1 MTSAVPIMALAA
13 LALAQGASA
22 FAPSVAFA
30 PSPVL
35 AALSQHSAR
44 QFVSA
49 RSGRPVLAALR
60 MSGEAAVGSAEAS
73 VEAAV
78 PAQASSSAPA
88 VLIAREAAISTGP
101 PGQEQQQQQ
110 RQYYEEQ
117 PQPRGELVMEKGP
130 VNMMFVASGGIA
142 AVAGGYFGVKFYK
155 KRQQQVVDEFGR
167 MMMFY
172 VGDDQLT
179 NDCVKEYKGKV
190 GPLINGF
197 HKKDMFKSYAMRL
210 AADKPLGPLT
220 LEHFAGM
227 AKKLGVK
234 PAKAIQQAAL
244 ELVPYSDPT
253 ETWERNA
260 NKPSVLGKLLW
271 LTERCYYDEATVTAI
286 RKRYPKSTVEFIDV
300 LQNTLTEEAYKSI
313 VGKAGGPDAGVQP
326 GYAEIGM
333 TEADAQGLINRWLD
347 EARTKADEAAA
358 LAEEKAGQA
367 KIIAIREA
375 AIAGQAEKANL
386 NDGVICNMND

>member
-1 MTSAVPIMALAA
+1 
-13 LALAQGASA
+13 
-22 FAPSVAFA
+22 
-30 PSPVL
+30 
-35 AALSQHSAR
+35 
-44 QFVSA
+44 
-49 RSGRPVLAALR
+49 
-60 MSGEAAVGSAEAS
+60 
-73 VEAAV
+73 
-78 PAQASSSAPA
+78 
-88 VLIAREAAISTGP
+88 
-101 PGQEQQQQQ
+101 
-110 RQYYEEQ
+110 
-117 PQPRGELVMEKGP
+117 
-130 VNMMFVASGGIA
+130 MMFVASGGIA

-386 NDGVICNMND
+386 NDGRVKTHGEVEKPKVESKIDPDAPHEYECTQCGFTLFVAKGREFKFFGDNFKCGTCGPARSFSRIIRSRACKT